1 MKDKPILKTIKVVK
15 IDSET
20 KEVIKDE
27 FEFAIF
33 EDPECTKL
41 INKVK
46 AAPNEGYVSFEEL
59 RFSTIY
65 LKETKSPNG
74 YLLSE
79 KVVKIE
85 INANGVFAD
94 EELLE
99 EDSSICTISYSNE
112 KEPVIKTG
120 TDINYDLVLCI
131 AIISLICVAIGIITL
146 KKQK

>member
-20 KEVIKDE
+20 KEIIQDE
-27 FEFAIF
+27 FEFAIY
-33 EDPECTKL
+33 EDPECKKL

-46 AAPNEGYVSFEEL
+46 ADSNEGCVSFEGL

-65 LKETKSPNG
+65 LKETKSPKG

-79 KVVKIE
+79 KVIKID
-85 INANGVFAD
+85 INDNGVFAD
-94 EELLE
+94 GELLE
-99 EDSSICTISYSNE
+99 ENDSICKISYSNE

-120 TDINYDLVLCI
+120 TEINYELVLGI
-131 AIISLICVAIGIITL
+131 AIISLIGMAIGIITL
-146 KKQK
+146 RKQK

>member
-1 MKDKPILKTIKVVK
+1 VRV
-15 IDSET
+15 
-20 KEVIKDE
+20 
-27 FEFAIF
+27 
-33 EDPECTKL
+33 
-41 INKVK
+41 
-46 AAPNEGYVSFEEL
+46 
-59 RFSTIY
+59 FSTIY

-85 INANGVFAD
+85 INDNGVFAD

-131 AIISLICVAIGIITL
+131 AIISLICVAIGVITL

>member
-20 KEVIKDE
+20 KEIIKDK
-27 FEFAIF
+27 FEFAIY

-46 AAPNEGYVSFEEL
+46 ADSNEGYVSFEGL

-65 LKETKSPNG
+65 LKETKSPKG

-85 INANGVFAD
+85 INNNGVFAD
-94 EELLE
+94 GELLE
-99 EDSSICTISYSNE
+99 ENDSICTISYSNE

-120 TDINYDLVLCI
+120 TEINYELVLGI
-131 AIISLICVAIGIITL
+131 AIISLIGMVIGIITL
-146 KKQK
+146 KKKK